1 MFEHI
6 SQAFSLILSWETL
19 LALGIGGF
27 FGTIVGA
34 LPGLGTAVAITVC
47 IPFTMLMPSSAAI
60 ALLLGVYCCSIYGGS
75 ITSVLLNTPGTPQS
89 ACTSL
94 DGYAM
99 AKKGQAAQALGWA
112 TASSTFGGLSACLVV
127 MLAAPIIA
135 ALSVKYAGPLEIS
148 ALICMGLAC
157 ITSLSEG
164 NQVKGLLMGFLG
176 LFLATVGS
184 DPLSGEMRFTFGQS
198 FLNGGIDLMPV
209 VVGIFPLAELFYR
222 VYEVH
227 ADTVSSPVEC
237 RTILFPKL
245 REWKGRIPTLLRSTA
260 IGVGLGALPGTGPTA
275 ATFISYGS
283 AKRLSPRREGM
294 GKGEPD
300 GLIAGEASNNAAGT
314 ATMVPTLALG
324 IPGEPVMAIMLAT
337 FTLHGITPG
346 VQLMQD
352 NPVIVYVTFLTLIA
366 ANLLIVPTGLL
377 VTRFF
382 GYLLRMPTSLLLS
395 MILIC
400 SILGVYLPRGN
411 VTDVWIALVI
421 GVFAFGM
428 RLGNFPVG
436 PLIIGYVL
444 GPQLEYRIG
453 QAAIY
458 QGNRTVPEYIIS
470 SPMALVLFIIA
481 AVLLVLPFI
490 TAFRNHRRKVN
501 STCNLD
507 S

>member
-1 MFEHI
+1 MFEQV
-6 SQAFSLILSWETL
+6 SQAFSLALSWETL
-19 LALGIGGF
+19 LALAIGGM
-27 FGTIVGA
+27 FGTIIGA

-47 IPFTMLMPSSAAI
+47 IPFTMLMPSPAAI
-60 ALLLGVYCCSIYGGS
+60 ALLLAVYCCSIYGGS
-75 ITSVLLNTPGTPQS
+75 ITAVLLNVPGTPQN
-89 ACTSL
+89 ACTAF

-99 AKKGQAAQALGWA
+99 AKKGQAAQALGWV
-112 TASSTFGGLSACLVV
+112 TLSSTLGGFSACFVV
-127 MLAAPIIA
+127 ILAAPFLA
-135 ALSVKYAGPLEIS
+135 SLSVRYAGPLEIS

-176 LFLATVGS
+176 LFLATVGT
-184 DPLSGEMRFTFGQS
+184 DPLSGEMRFTFDFG
-198 FLNGGIDLMPV
+198 FLAGGIDLMPV
-209 VVGIFPLAELFYR
+209 VVGIFPLAELFSR
-222 VYEVH
+222 VYDEH
-227 ADTVSSPVEC
+227 SDTVSTPVEC
-237 RTILFPKL
+237 RKIIFPKL
-245 REWKGRIPTLLRSTA
+245 REWKGRLGTLLRSIA
-260 IGVGLGALPGTGPTA
+260 IGVGLGVLPGTGATA

-283 AKRLSPRREGM
+283 AKRLSPRRENI

-300 GLIAGEASNNAAGT
+300 GLIAAESSSNANGT
-314 ATMVPTLALG
+314 TCMVPTLALG

-352 NPVIVYVTFLTLIA
+352 NPVIVYVTFITLCA
-366 ANLLIVPTGLL
+366 ANLLILPTGML
-377 VTRFF
+377 VTRVF

-395 MILIC
+395 MILIS

-421 GVFAFGM
+421 GICAFAL
-428 RLGNFPVG
+428 RLGNFPMG

-458 QGNRTVPEYIIS
+458 QGNRTVLEYVLA
-470 SPMALVLFIIA
+470 SPLATVLLIIA
-481 AVLLVLPFI
+481 ALLLVLPFI
-490 TAFRNHRRKVN
+490 TAFRKRNKPKPPSSCEV
-501 STCNLD
+501 
-507 S
+507 